1 MATEA
6 SAIGEAPTWSRSL
19 EAATNPLLDP
29 AAMLEDGW
37 AYLRQIFVVCFS
49 GAQRISA
56 ADMRALCGTTAALC
70 WSSDVGHFDA
80 LDALVKAQLRET
92 MRRSAAGIDRLLPGP
107 ALRAVVLARWTQLR
121 AWSVMW
127 ERVFGSFMVLDAPGE
142 FARAITS
149 RLQPSGLARAC
160 LGPTAYGCCCT
171 RFCGDN
177 SCSAGVSS
185 GPVFKEVVTAAGSDI
200 EADALLGGFECFC
213 QEAAEELRRRL
224 SRWRRHAPLVGRW
237 RRFLMLLHDE
247 VHYRPANP
255 GQKRCRDEFA
265 ALAAGR
271 GTTDAVS

>member
-1 MATEA
+1 
-6 SAIGEAPTWSRSL
+6 
-19 EAATNPLLDP
+19 
-29 AAMLEDGW
+29 MLEDGW

-142 FARAITS
+142 
-149 RLQPSGLARAC
+149 
-160 LGPTAYGCCCT
+160 
-171 RFCGDN
+171 
-177 SCSAGVSS
+177 
-185 GPVFKEVVTAAGSDI
+185 EVWHLKSM
-200 EADALLGGFECFC
+200 
-213 QEAAEELRRRL
+213 
-224 SRWRRHAPLVGRW
+224 P
-237 RRFLMLLHDE
+237 
-247 VHYRPANP
+247 PA
-255 GQKRCRDEFA
+255 
-265 ALAAGR
+265 
-271 GTTDAVS
+271 